1 MLDSLEASEPM
12 EHDDGAGLSVVA
24 APSTQ
29 PCKDPSGECERAFGM
44 GIFLFSGLAFHVCG
58 DCLQSWAIIGVESI
72 FERPFGDTI
81 ALAYESSS
89 HGRKFSS
96 PLCRF
101 EPVSTFLLRQ
111 VPLPALVALTALTDE
126 EASVEKSEQGA

>member
-81 ALAYESSS
+81 ALAYELQ
-89 HGRKFSS
+89 HGDGSNQAGS
-96 PLCRF
+96 NQPF
-101 EPVSTFLLRQ
+101 EG
-111 VPLPALVALTALTDE
+111 PALRLTQGFDIEALRL
-126 EASVEKSEQGA
+126 